1 MYGSAN
7 VSAWLDARNT
17 LLSPEVMQVF
27 SNKFIERCGLDTVL
41 GAIV

>member
-17 LLSPEVMQVF
+17 LLSPSALRVF
-27 SNKFIERCGLDTVL
+27 QNKFIERCGLDTIL
-41 GAIV
+41 GPIV